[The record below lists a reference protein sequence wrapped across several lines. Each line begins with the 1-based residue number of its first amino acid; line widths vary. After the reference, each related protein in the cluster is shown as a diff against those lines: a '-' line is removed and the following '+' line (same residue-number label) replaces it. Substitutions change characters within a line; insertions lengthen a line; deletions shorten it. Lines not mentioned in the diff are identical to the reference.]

1 MLLPQLSY
9 SDIISV
15 TLDLEDT
22 DTTVCASMHA
32 GVKCM
37 GSLEVEETER

>member
-22 DTTVCASMHA
+22 DTIVCASMHA
-32 GVKCM
+32 GGKRM

>member
-22 DTTVCASMHA
+22 DTTVCAMHA